1 MASAHT
7 CHRPRRDSKSL
18 GRKNQL
24 LLKTATFSNSVSSV
38 SMMVLLLPLVSESG
52 SAGGENSYW
61 GNALVLRD
69 PRQQRFPNRSRS
81 CSCWRF
87 PGQSCLYLFWLWP
100 PVVQIVGCLGST
112 DVDCDSD
119 VFFVSFKPLYLSFV
133 QSGVLQFPYRK
144 PQLGD
149 QLGFTILRV
158 NFPLA
163 LANRIS
169 DG

>member
-1 MASAHT
+1 MHILAIGQEETQRVWAVRISCCSKRQHFPIQY
-7 CHRPRRDSKSL
+7 HRYPWW
-18 GRKNQL
+18 
-24 LLKTATFSNSVSSV
+24 FSCYRWWVN
-38 SMMVLLLPLVSESG
+38 PG

-69 PRQQRFPNRSRS
+69 SRQQRFPNRSRS

-100 PVVQIVGCLGST
+100 PVVQILGCLGST
-112 DVDCDSD
+112 DVDCDSG

-133 QSGVLQFPYRK
+133 QSRVLRFPYRK